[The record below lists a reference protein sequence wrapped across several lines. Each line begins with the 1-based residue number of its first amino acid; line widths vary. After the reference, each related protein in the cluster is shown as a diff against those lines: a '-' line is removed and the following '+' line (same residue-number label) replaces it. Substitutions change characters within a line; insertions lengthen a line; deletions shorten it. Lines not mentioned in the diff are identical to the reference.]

1 VGEILEERELD
12 NDGDVQGVESGVN
25 VSGGASGQINSP
37 LSATIARSMFAP
49 SLDIDPGN
57 CAIAVSS
64 SGWPIRFMSISP
76 GLRKS
81 R

>member
-49 SLDIDPGN
+49 SLD
-57 CAIAVSS
+57 
-64 SGWPIRFMSISP
+64 
-76 GLRKS
+76 
-81 R
+81 